1 MKKVTMKAE
10 HRKVLGKKV
19 KALRREGKL
28 PAIIYGGEIE
38 PTPIV
43 VDVKE
48 TRSTL
53 TKIGANTLVTI
64 KIGKEEHLALV
75 REVQRTVI
83 KRDLLHVDFQAV
95 SLAETITTTVPIVA
109 EGVSPAVS
117 DFNALLVKELSE
129 IDIEAQAQYLPD
141 VIMVDITGLE
151 EIGDNILVRDLNISD
166 KVQILNN
173 PDDIVM
179 VVAAPTLLEVEPVEE
194 EIELFEELGETE
206 ALSEDE

>member
-1 MKKVTMKAE
+1 MKAE

-43 VDVKE
+43 LDVKE

>member
-43 VDVKE
+43 LDVKE